1 MTTPNF
7 MYNTEIRQNTVGG
20 GNSWAPLTDYW
31 WPGADY
37 NVRFFAYAPYNL
49 TSATLSDSTTEGAP
63 TLTYTNPTDYTQ
75 QVDLLGA
82 STEALPGN
90 YAYAVNFAFGHALTA
105 IHFVASKDMLAGT
118 ISGITLKNIYRKGTC
133 NLADNTWSDLAD
145 KSDFALTF
153 DTAIEI
159 DGTADVALTSD
170 EQTLLMIPQTLASDA
185 TVEVAFTDKL
195 TNTARTLTFNLADA
209 TWQAGKGIT
218 YRLST
223 QEISITPTFTVT
235 VPSAVKYTGGNT
247 TYQVTS
253 YTSIAQTGTET
264 QQKPATWSVKF
275 YDYNDTT
282 KEYDVALNGQPDW
295 ITAFTTSGDGSTS
308 AVSYTATVAAQTG
321 VEVGHTAILQGTT
334 ARGTASAPYDLA
346 MYTVDNQPQTGLT
359 TANCYVVSAPGY
371 YALPLVYGNAVK
383 NGKTNEVSYHPGGT
397 ASSTFATTF
406 VNHLDADITAPCL
419 EDNANVAPATA
430 ELLWNDASADFIAV
444 DETLT
449 AKSVTLD
456 GTTKS
461 IKYLTF
467 QIPQASIKQGNAVI
481 AVKDASGT
489 ILWSWHIWV
498 TDDNISN
505 TKAVTNY
512 MGEVNDMMTENLG
525 YCDGPTK
532 AYAERS
538 VKVVFT
544 QDDTNETQSFILT
557 QKGDEIAEL
566 GNDPYY
572 QWGRKDVFL
581 AALAASGSN
590 TRKTAYNA
598 SGVITTEAYSHEEN
612 TTVTIGMDIQNPTVH
627 YNSASDIYGPCKTY
641 YYNMWSAKSTRKW
654 EHNEDYNTADEL
666 VIKTIY
672 DPCPAGFHVAPA
684 NAFSGFN
691 TTGQSSTVAST
702 FNVSGSF
709 SGGYFFYCNASEG
722 DAGDTIFIPASG
734 YINRDGAID
743 GITGYVGKCGY
754 SWCAVAG
761 LKDRGRNLD
770 FYNGNVSP
778 TSYNWRAV
786 GYAIRPVKEKAGE

>member
-1 MTTPNF
+1 MKAFKQHTQSVCAVSGLAMLLLTGVVGCSQDTTTDAEPMSASVIRFSASLPEATRVAESNNYLRNILATKDAPQPLYLHEWVSDQWPDQAVDTRATVVKDLATYSAFGAFAYKYATDATMTTPNF

-63 TLTYTNPTDYTQ
+63 TLTYTNPTDYAQ

-170 EQTLLMIPQTLASDA
+170 DQTLLMIPQTLASDA

-209 TWQAGKGIT
+209 TWQAGKSVT
-218 YRLST
+218 YCINNSAT
-223 QEISITPTFTVT
+223 AVTPTFTVT
-235 VPSAVKYTGGNT
+235 TPSSVTYAGGNT
-247 TYQVTS
+247 TYKITS
-253 YTSIAQTGTET
+253 YATET
-264 QQKPATWSVKF
+264 RQVGQTVTPLAWSVKF
-275 YDYNDTT
+275 YGYNDTT
-282 KEYDVALNGQPDW
+282 KEYDIELSAQPDW
-295 ITAFTTSGDGSTS
+295 VTTFTTSGEGADSVQT
-308 AVSYTATVAAQTG
+308 YTATLAAQIG
-321 VEVGHTAILQGTT
+321 VTIDHTAILQGTT

-383 NGKTNEVSYHPGGT
+383 NGKTNEKSYKPGEIENGL
-397 ASSTFATTF
+397 ANF
-406 VNHLDADITAPCL
+406 VNHLDAAITAPCL
-419 EDNANVAPATA
+419 EDNNGVVPATA
-430 ELLWNDASADFIAV
+430 ELLWNDVSADFIAV
-444 DETLT
+444 DEALT
-449 AKSVTLD
+449 TKSVTLD

-467 QIPQASIKQGNAVI
+467 QIPQASIHQGNAVI
-481 AVKDASGT
+481 AVKNASGT

-512 MGEVNDMMTENLG
+512 MNEVNDMMTMNLG
-525 YCDGPTK
+525 YCDEIITT
-532 AYAERS
+532 YAERS

-544 QDDTNETQSFILT
+544 QSDTNETQSFVLT
-557 QKGDEIAEL
+557 E
-566 GNDPYY
+566 
-572 QWGRKDVFL
+572 
-581 AALAASGSN
+581 
-590 TRKTAYNA
+590 TA
-598 SGVITTEAYSHEEN
+598 
-612 TTVTIGMDIQNPTVH
+612 
-627 YNSASDIYGPCKTY
+627 
-641 YYNMWSAKSTRKW
+641 
-654 EHNEDYNTADEL
+654 
-666 VIKTIY
+666 
-672 DPCPAGFHVAPA
+672 
-684 NAFSGFN
+684 
-691 TTGQSSTVAST
+691 GQT
-702 FNVSGSF
+702 
-709 SGGYFFYCNASEG
+709 
-722 DAGDTIFIPASG
+722 
-734 YINRDGAID
+734 
-743 GITGYVGKCGY
+743 
-754 SWCAVAG
+754 
-761 LKDRGRNLD
+761 
-770 FYNGNVSP
+770 
-778 TSYNWRAV
+778 
-786 GYAIRPVKEKAGE
+786 